1 MDTEIVNMLPMIFG
15 AVAVLLNCIAYC
27 ITKTLT
33 YRRGRPS
40 LLCCAAW
47 SSILTCVLL
56 LASGGCS
63 IWLSVK
69 CHLMGWTTWI
79 GFFVVLSGMYWM
91 VQAMKYHKM
100 AKTQSAGYQPF
111 NHNEA
116 AERRG
121 QQPQRRRS
129 NAPLIV
135 EVDSNNPGISI
146 EHNLS
151 SSVSP
156 MSSAAKSNK
165 SRFSQPLIRNAVPPS
180 PFLGT
185 QGTDSYVAI
194 PMSIT
199 KSTVPRSGC
208 TTPQGMSPGPT
219 LGKLPQEEEEENE
232 PMNDTLTEPQAEDS
246 IDEEDGKQEV
256 EDETPR
262 GSPERKTSEGNDTMC

>member
-1 MDTEIVNMLPMIFG
+1 MVNMLPMIFG
-15 AVAVLLNCIAYC
+15 AVAVLVNCIAYC

-69 CHLMGWTTWI
+69 YDLMGWTTWI

-185 QGTDSYVAI
+185 QG
-194 PMSIT
+194 
-199 KSTVPRSGC
+199 C